1 MYRREEIS
9 LHAAIHNVKLRW
21 DQVGR
26 LAHLVMKS
34 LSNAKGRFSHL
45 LGDAKKSNE
54 KKQNQP
60 QLANAFTSEES
71 FSMVSNVSVAVITAL
86 EHTLLSDDELVAA
99 VMAGE
104 EEAFAE
110 LFTRHKRLVANIAG
124 RFFPRREQIEEVIQM
139 SFYQAYLALRQYQGG
154 QTHSFAAWLK
164 RITVNTCLDELR
176 KSQRRPENLQ
186 SDLSESDA
194 ASFLDARW
202 DMPSAERRT
211 IARDLANKLLARLE
225 PEDRLALTLLYEDE
239 WSMAEIGELLGW
251 SISKVKG
258 RAHKARQHL
267 QRAMKRFR

>member
-104 EEAFAE
+104 EDTRSDELAFMGAQE
-110 LFTRHKRLVANIAG
+110 F
-124 RFFPRREQIEEVIQM
+124 
-139 SFYQAYLALRQYQGG
+139 SLRQFWKE
-154 QTHSFAAWLK
+154 TA
-164 RITVNTCLDELR
+164 DD
-176 KSQRRPENLQ
+176 NL
-186 SDLSESDA
+186 
-194 ASFLDARW
+194 
-202 DMPSAERRT
+202 
-211 IARDLANKLLARLE
+211 
-225 PEDRLALTLLYEDE
+225 
-239 WSMAEIGELLGW
+239 
-251 SISKVKG
+251 
-258 RAHKARQHL
+258 
-267 QRAMKRFR
+267 